1 MGLYGMMITSA
12 SGMAAQSNQ
21 LSAVADNIANADTV
35 GYKRASQEFSTLV
48 LRSGTADYN
57 SGSVQSNLRRMNGDQ
72 GILSYTSSPTDLAL
86 QGNGFF
92 VVSAADGTMALTRA
106 GGFAKNGN
114 GELVNAAGFK
124 LMAYPASGGQSP
136 AVNSYAGLVPV
147 NIATLGPVAQPSTR
161 SVLAV
166 NLPPDKPAIS
176 AANAPSANTAS
187 AQFSAM
193 TSLVAYDNVGSAKTL
208 DVYQTKIA
216 ANTWQVAVFD
226 RAAAAPGGGFPYAS
240 GPLVTQVLSFD
251 PANGNLAATPV
262 TLDVPVP
269 NGRTLLLDLS
279 KSTELAGNYAVQE
292 ASINGS
298 APSPVDHVEVGAD
311 GTVSAIYKNGTRAT
325 VYQIPIASVPSPDR
339 LDFSTGNVYFPT
351 LESGGVLIGL
361 PQTGSLGKIVSGAL
375 EKSTVDIATEL
386 TTMISSQHS
395 YTANSKVFQTAA
407 DLMDVLINLK
417 R

>member
-136 AVNSYAGLVPV
+136 VNSYAGLVPV
-147 NIATLGPVAQPSTR
+147 NIATLGPVAQPSTQ
-161 SVLAV
+161 SLLAV

-187 AQFSAM
+187 AQYSAM
-193 TSLVAYDNVGSAKTL
+193 TSLVAYDNVGIAKTL

-240 GPLVTQVLSFD
+240 GPLATQALSFD
-251 PANGNLAATPV
+251 PANGRLAATPV

-279 KSTELAGNYAVQE
+279 KSTELAGNYAVHE

-351 LESGGVLIGL
+351 LESGGVQIGL

>member
-21 LSAVADNIANADTV
+21 LSTVADNIANADTI
-35 GYKRASQEFSTLV
+35 GYKRAAQEFSTLV
-48 LRSGTADYN
+48 LRSGTSDYN
-57 SGSVQSNLRRMNGDQ
+57 SGSVEANLRRMNSDQ
-72 GILSYTSSPTDLAL
+72 GILSYTSSATDLAL
-86 QGNGFF
+86 QGEGFF
-92 VVSAADGTMALTRA
+92 VVSSTDGKMALTRA
-106 GGFAKNGN
+106 GGFAKDGN
-114 GELVNAAGFK
+114 GDLVNAAGFK
-124 LMAYPASGGQSP
+124 LMAYPASGGKTP
-136 AVNSYAGLVPV
+136 VVNGFTGLVPV

-161 SVLAV
+161 ASLAV
-166 NLPPDKPAIS
+166 NLPPDKPAIAAAS
-176 AANAPSANTAS
+176 TPGANAAT

-208 DVYQTKIA
+208 DVYQTKTGD
-216 ANTWQVAVFD
+216 NTWQVAVFD

-240 GPLVTQVLSFD
+240 GPLATQVLAFD
-251 PANGNLAATPV
+251 PGNGKLAATPV
-262 TLDVPVP
+262 TLSVPIP
-269 NGRTLLLDLS
+269 NGQAVLLDLS
-279 KSTELAGNYAVQE
+279 KSTELAGAYAVND

-298 APSPVDHVEVGAD
+298 APSPVDRIEVGAD
-311 GTVSAIYKNGTRAT
+311 GTVSALYKNGTRAT

-351 LESGGVLIGL
+351 LESGNVQIGL